1 MNKSGIA
8 KIIKNLQVVTRK
20 YQPEILTG
28 IGIAGMITTTIMA
41 VKATPKALDKIE
53 EIKDEHKKDVDKKE
67 YCKEIIV
74 KVAPIYIPATIICG
88 LSVSCL
94 IGASSVNFKRN
105 AALAT
110 AYTLSESALKEY
122 QDKVVETIGPKKEEI
137 IRSAVAKDTFEK
149 EPVSSK
155 EVYITEKGETLFYE
169 PLSGRYFKSDID
181 SLRKMENELNR
192 RMRDENYI
200 TLNEFYYEIGLPG
213 TELGE
218 IMEWDIDR
226 GYIDLDFVPNKTP
239 DDKPCFMVSHRV
251 RPDYRYK

>member
-110 AYTLSESALKEY
+110 AYTLSE
-122 QDKVVETIGPKKEEI
+122 
-137 IRSAVAKDTFEK
+137 
-149 EPVSSK
+149 
-155 EVYITEKGETLFYE
+155 
-169 PLSGRYFKSDID
+169 
-181 SLRKMENELNR
+181 
-192 RMRDENYI
+192 
-200 TLNEFYYEIGLPG
+200 
-213 TELGE
+213 
-218 IMEWDIDR
+218 
-226 GYIDLDFVPNKTP
+226 
-239 DDKPCFMVSHRV
+239 
-251 RPDYRYK
+251 

>member
-1 MNKSGIA
+1 MDTTGIN
-8 KIIKNLQVVTRK
+8 KIIKNIRVATRK

-41 VKATPKALDKIE
+41 VKATPKALDLMSDVKE
-53 EIKDEHKKDVDKKE
+53 KHEKDADKKE
-67 YCKEIIV
+67 YCKDV
-74 KVAPIYIPATIICG
+74 LLKVAPVYIPATIIGG
-88 LSVSCL
+88 LSISCL

-122 QDKVVETIGPKKEEI
+122 QDKVVETIGTKKEEA
-137 IRSAVAKDTFEK
+137 IRSAVAKDRFEK

-155 EVYITEKGETLFYE
+155 EVYITEKGETLFLE

-181 SLRKMENELNR
+181 SLKKIENELNR

-218 IMEWDIDR
+218 IMEWNIDR
-226 GYIDLDFVPNKTP
+226 GYIDLDFIPNKTP
-239 DDKPCFMVSHRV
+239 DDKPCFMVSHSV